1 MLELDWIAVDSGL
14 QAQAATARDPG
25 RPGHGRLAGWLDA
38 TRVSRLAPDMSTQP
52 GRLGMLLSHGRIRNG
67 TGRTLACAR

>member
-14 QAQAATARDPG
+14 QAQAAAARDPG
-25 RPGHGRLAGWLDA
+25 WLAGCHSCL
-38 TRVSRLAPDMSTQP
+38 SRLAPDMSTQP